1 MNDRLNFI
9 LVKEKESQTEVV
21 VLVNSGYKYLEVGEQ
36 GGEGNA
42 LVVKVKGGRMYELE
56 FEN

>member
-1 MNDRLNFI
+1 MGKRPAVWGAPTAALAP
-9 LVKEKESQTEVV
+9 EVV